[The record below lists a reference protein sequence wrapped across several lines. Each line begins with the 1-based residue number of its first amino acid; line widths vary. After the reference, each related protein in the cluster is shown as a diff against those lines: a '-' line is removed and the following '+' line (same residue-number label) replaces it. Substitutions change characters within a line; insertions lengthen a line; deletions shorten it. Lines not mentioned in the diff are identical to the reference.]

1 MFTQQKVFKSVY
13 FPTVKT
19 CFITLFLRPTLDVF
33 TCLNI
38 NNIMDLS
45 YYNLLNK
52 QAAMAELIRVLFSK
66 RDDINTLVGERK
78 KEKYS
83 RINEISPEIRS
94 GSFPN
99 GTVAGNDSERK
110 KSTFLNF

>member
-1 MFTQQKVFKSVY
+1 
-13 FPTVKT
+13 
-19 CFITLFLRPTLDVF
+19 
-33 TCLNI
+33 
-38 NNIMDLS
+38 MDLS

-52 QAAMAELIRVLFSK
+52 QATMAELIRVLFSK

-83 RINEISPEIRS
+83 RIKEISPHIGS

-99 GTVAGNDSERK
+99 STVAGNDSERK
-110 KSTFLNF
+110 KSTCLNF